1 MTRKGTH
8 HFVAMITVD
17 SLILDVS
24 IDYFLHGASANYQQ
38 QQKTQGVVKENKEI
52 IDLAPNLPINIVGYF
67 STVKQNLE
75 YQFV

>member
-1 MTRKGTH
+1 MYPSII
-8 HFVAMITVD
+8 FYTVQVQ
-17 SLILDVS
+17 I
-24 IDYFLHGASANYQQ
+24 INNK
-38 QQKTQGVVKENKEI
+38 KTQGVVKENKEI

>member
-1 MTRKGTH
+1 M
-8 HFVAMITVD
+8 VTVD

-24 IDYFLHGASANYQQ
+24 IDYFLHSASANY

-52 IDLAPNLPINIVGYF
+52 IDLAPNLHINKVGYF